1 MDEARPVR
9 PTDGSIEFVEY
20 RAEWPEMFET
30 ERGLFEQHL
39 GATFVRIEHIGSTAV
54 PGMPSKPIIDLA
66 GVVRS
71 IDDVLGELD
80 SLYALGYD
88 NRGFFA
94 DANDHV
100 FFRKVAAGKRTHHLH
115 VVTIDSAELASW
127 VAFREYLRTDAT
139 AAADYAVAKR
149 ELFARFPGDRMGY
162 VEAKSL
168 VVDALITRMRN
179 STS

>member
-1 MDEARPVR
+1 
-9 PTDGSIEFVEY
+9 
-20 RAEWPEMFET
+20 MFET
-30 ERGLFEQHL
+30 ERRIMEQQL
-39 GATFVRIEHIGSTAV
+39 GHAFVRIEHIGSTAV
-54 PGMPSKPIIDLA
+54 PGMPSKPTIDIA

-71 IDDVLGELD
+71 VDDALGELD

-94 DANDHV
+94 GADDHL
-100 FFRKVAAGKRTHHLH
+100 FFRKVVAGKRTHHLH

-127 VAFREYLRTDAT
+127 LAFRDYLRTDAR
-139 AAADYAVAKR
+139 AAADYAAAKR

-179 STS
+179 SPSP